1 MGSPVNEPA
10 RLEYW
15 QRKAVDF
22 VEKVWS
28 RHHHGY
34 GFIGV
39 RRVESDSWNNIR
51 VKLGS
56 PRDDLEKWI
65 ARFHCR
71 NHDLYFCP
79 NAFTRPVLQ
88 KPYALPTPYAWADI
102 DGADPE
108 AFDPRP
114 TILWE
119 TSPGR
124 FQGLWEFDRLLSPQE
139 AEAVS
144 KSFAYAFGADRG
156 GWAVTKYLRVP
167 YTFNHKPEYDL
178 PRVRVRADA
187 GDPIPVP
194 IDLPAVA
201 QQPVGEG
208 QVDIEDGEP
217 SKWWRSIYRRYKPK
231 LHRRTRFLIE
241 GKIAAPFERDRSKCI
256 FEIVAD
262 LHRAGASAPEIAAVL
277 WCNPYFIS
285 KYGKRLDK
293 LHRELGSIL
302 PKLGD
307 GR

>member
-1 MGSPVNEPA
+1 MGLPVNDQA

-22 VEKVWS
+22 VERIWS
-28 RHHHGY
+28 RHDRGH

-39 RRVESDSWNNIR
+39 RHAESGRWNSIR
-51 VKLGS
+51 VKLGARS
-56 PRDDLEKWI
+56 DALAKCFTDFDRRD
-65 ARFHCR
+65 
-71 NHDLYFCP
+71 HDLYFCP

-114 TILWE
+114 TKLWE

-124 FQGLWEFDRLLSPQE
+124 FQGLWEFDSLLSPNG
-139 AEAVS
+139 AENLS
-144 KSFAYAFGADRG
+144 KQFAYAFGADRG

-167 YTFNHKPEYDL
+167 YTFNHKPEYTL
-178 PRVRVRADA
+178 PRVTVIANA
-187 GDPIPVP
+187 ADPIPVP
-194 IDLPAVA
+194 ADLPAV
-201 QQPVGEG
+201 PERPDGEG
-208 QVDIEDGEP
+208 QVDIEDSEP

-241 GKIAAPFERDRSKCI
+241 GKRAPFERDRSKCI
-256 FEIVAD
+256 YEIVAD
-262 LHRAGASAPEIAAVL
+262 LHRAGASVKEIEAIVWA
-277 WCNPYFIS
+277 NPYFIS
-285 KYGKRLDK
+285 KYNKRLGK
-293 LHRELGSIL
+293 LHEEVGRII

-307 GR
+307 AK